1 VANFTCPPFE
11 IRSVSRLAPGTA
23 KSYRLLSADACPP
36 RVRYHPFP
44 QPDRTTNIVTI
55 TRTGCKIP
63 RPQKYPPFAIL
74 YQDPPAPTRDAAR
87 IVVALP
93 AVLNEELEWARDI
106 PVLSMHGMREWM
118 GKRVS
123 EKLEKLGAR
132 AKEVVGGRAC
142 CTTGVFFPMR
152 T

>member
-1 VANFTCPPFE
+1 MA
-11 IRSVSRLAPGTA
+11 SYDGVS
-23 KSYRLLSADACPP
+23 
-36 RVRYHPFP
+36 
-44 QPDRTTNIVTI
+44 NIHLKNI
-55 TRTGCKIP
+55 
-63 RPQKYPPFAIL
+63 YPPFAIL

-132 AKEVVGGRAC
+132 AKEVVGGHAC
-142 CTTGVFFPMR
+142 CTSGVLFPIKSSENTTVDALPPSHQPLKYAIPKETTAKITCSPTR
-152 T
+152 PRQKKSNPPSRKP

>member
-1 VANFTCPPFE
+1 MDTRRPW
-11 IRSVSRLAPGTA
+11 
-23 KSYRLLSADACPP
+23 KYP
-36 RVRYHPFP
+36 RES
-44 QPDRTTNIVTI
+44 QS
-55 TRTGCKIP
+55 
-63 RPQKYPPFAIL
+63 QKYPPFAIL

-93 AVLNEELEWARDI
+93 AVINEELEWAWDI

-142 CTTGVFFPMR
+142 CTTGVFFQCVHDNLSQF
-152 T
+152 